1 MVLWICFRFYDVDG
15 SGFIDFTEMTGIVK
29 SIYMLGQDILIDKK
43 IKQPAAQAENIFL
56 KMDSNKDGK
65 ISKEEFIGFCTKDK
79 VVFKLLDHTGEG
91 GHPLFFGLW
100 FHNHLELSNIL

>member
-1 MVLWICFRFYDVDG
+1 M
-15 SGFIDFTEMTGIVK
+15 
-29 SIYMLGQDILIDKK
+29 IDKE

-100 FHNHLELSNIL
+100 FHNHLELSNVLSFFA